1 MLSTNMLPTPAR
13 SKKPCKRATST
24 QSSKTNLNKMLCF
37 PPHGSPPNEQN
48 FSVISASTPCISESQ
63 GASDVSGIVG
73 ELELVTKGVGTITH
87 FQDEPQP
94 ATAIPM
100 QFTHI
105 AREYDVCTFTGLEGS
120 QIFKAVFDMLKP
132 KACVMTYWDGQ
143 RNTL

>member
-94 ATAIPM
+94 AKQYQCNLHTLQESM
-100 QFTHI
+100 MYVHLQVWKDLRFLKQFLI
-105 AREYDVCTFTGLEGS
+105 C
-120 QIFKAVFDMLKP
+120 
-132 KACVMTYWDGQ
+132 
-143 RNTL
+143 